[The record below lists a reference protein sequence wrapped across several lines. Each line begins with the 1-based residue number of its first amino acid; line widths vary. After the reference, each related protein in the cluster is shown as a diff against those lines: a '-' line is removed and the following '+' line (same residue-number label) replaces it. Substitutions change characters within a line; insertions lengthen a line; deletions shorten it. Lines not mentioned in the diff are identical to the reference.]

1 MNMKKTSVITD
12 EMPRQHRQPDPVAME
27 QSVTALLQAAG
38 FSEAHSQLADTP
50 SRVTECW
57 MNNLLDGYNLS
68 PAEILAERF
77 PTPDD
82 GMVIV
87 DNIACH
93 GMCPHHLLPFF
104 GTVHVAYIP
113 NNEVV
118 GFSCIG
124 KLVRCLTH
132 RLTLQETATHQIAEA
147 LMLHLDAKGAAC
159 VMKAQQLCMSLRE
172 ESQCHSAIVTS
183 SFMGDFKQRTDLQ
196 QFLYAKAQ

>member
-1 MNMKKTSVITD
+1 MKSSPVITD
-12 EMPRQHRQPDPVAME
+12 DMPPQQRPADESTME
-27 QSVTALLQAAG
+27 QSVAALLQAAG
-38 FSEAHSQLADTP
+38 FSLEHSQLQETP

-57 MNNLLDGYNLS
+57 KNSLLDGYNS
-68 PAEILAERF
+68 DPAQILAERF

-82 GMVIV
+82 GLVVV

-113 NNEVV
+113 SNEVV

-124 KLVRCLTH
+124 KLIRCLTH

-159 VMKAQQLCMSLRE
+159 VMQAQQLCMSLRQ
-172 ESQCHSAIVTS
+172 ESQCNSRIVTS
-183 SFMGDFKQRTDLQ
+183 SFLGEFKQRTDLQ
-196 QFLYAKAQ
+196 QLLYNKVQ

>member
-1 MNMKKTSVITD
+1 MKSSPVITD
-12 EMPRQHRQPDPVAME
+12 DMPPQQRPADTNAME
-27 QSVTALLQAAG
+27 QSVATLLQAAG
-38 FSEAHSQLADTP
+38 FSLEHPQLQETP

-57 MNNLLDGYNLS
+57 KNSLLDGYNS
-68 PAEILAERF
+68 DPAQILAERF

-82 GMVIV
+82 GLVVV

-104 GTVHVAYIP
+104 GTVHVSYIP

-147 LMLHLDAKGAAC
+147 LMIHLDAKGAAC
-159 VMKAQQLCMSLRE
+159 VMQAQQLCMSLRE
-172 ESQCHSAIVTS
+172 ESQCNSRIVTS
-183 SFMGDFKQRTDLQ
+183 SFLGEFKQRTDLQ
-196 QFLYAKAQ
+196 QLLYSKTQ